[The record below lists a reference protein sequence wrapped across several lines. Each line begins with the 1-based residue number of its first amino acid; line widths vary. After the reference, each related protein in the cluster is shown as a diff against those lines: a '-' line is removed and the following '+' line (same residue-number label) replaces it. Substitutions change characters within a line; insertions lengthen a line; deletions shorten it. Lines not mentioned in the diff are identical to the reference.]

1 MRLQLAV
8 TILVAALAT
17 GAHAAHTNNI
27 MITGYWPHTNE
38 MIRSFSDNPVQN
50 PDGWIGENW
59 EGSGY
64 NIHAYFPEFPG
75 GTEANPKGDGDFEV
89 DYQDTSDDFWRI
101 VDELHPVAIIT
112 FGRGAYDRSWEIE
125 SQTRNLDSWVNDYSA
140 PTQPTP
146 SPPDQTVPAG
156 YIRESSLPMDSIAAA
171 VNDASEEINVD
182 AFVDDTGFAGG
193 FLCEYVGYHASWYH
207 DLHADA
213 TDDYWNVAA
222 GHIHVG
228 ADLSR
233 RHARLASF
241 ITLRQLT
248 AHLDAVTPEPDG
260 FVLLL
265 ACGALAAGRRKL

>member
-1 MRLQLAV
+1 MLARTV
-8 TILVAALAT
+8 YICLFAVIVAAPALADF
-17 GAHAAHTNNI
+17 TNNI
-27 MITGYWPHTNE
+27 MLTGYWPQSNN
-38 MIRSFSDNPVQN
+38 MIRRFSTNPDQN
-50 PDGWIGENW
+50 PNGWIGEDW
-59 EGSGY
+59 ESRGY
-64 NIHAYFPEFPG
+64 DIHSYFPEFPDG
-75 GTEANPKGDGDFEV
+75 LGQGVGDFEV